1 MSRRYIDISGGEFWD
16 GDDHINDYS
25 IHIDDV
31 TFSDIEGE
39 DLAELVVKAYNHLDL
54 NGHRFRMVP
63 TSDQDQEEILTY
75 RGTT

>member
-1 MSRRYIDISGGEFWD
+1 MSRYMDISGGEFWC

-39 DLAELVVKAYNHLDL
+39 GVAELVVKAYNHLVL
-54 NGHRFRMVP
+54 NGHRFKVVP
-63 TSDQDQEEILTY
+63 TSDQDQPEMLTY
-75 RGTT
+75 KGTT